1 MFNKK
6 ILYLVICI
14 LFTSVFLVG
23 CNTKTKKHITKKK
36 PIVKEEYKDSNNMSI
51 GIYDFNNNKL
61 TLLTEYSNKFV
72 RGTDI
77 GVFSI
82 FPSNDKEVSLSKKF
96 GEEFYNKWSSL
107 SKNNKIG
114 FNLKYSLNDGTSYS
128 YNFMKPDEAMLHSE
142 YLEIYLYDDYI
153 HRNDSFYS
161 HVEGKDYNDN
171 TLFSSIKLTPGRDI
185 DKVKSPI
192 KLTVF
197 TYDSEDDFD
206 SKKEYRGNS
215 KYSID
220 VKRSN

>member
-36 PIVKEEYKDSNNMSI
+36 PIVKEEYKDLNNMPI
-51 GIYDFNNNKL
+51 GIYDNTNNKL

-82 FPSNDKEVSLSKKF
+82 FPSKEKEIILNKKYA
-96 GEEFYNKWSSL
+96 EEFYNKWSSL

-114 FNLKYSLNDGTSYS
+114 FNIKFDLNDGTSFS
-128 YNFMKPDEAMLHSE
+128 YNVLNPSETMLHAE
-142 YLEIYLYDDYI
+142 YLEIYLYDDYA

-161 HVEGKDYNDN
+161 HVETKDYNDN
-171 TLFSSIKLTPGRDI
+171 TLFTAIKLTPGRDI

-197 TYDSEDDFD
+197 TYDSEDDFNF
-206 SKKEYRGNS
+206 KKEYRGHS

-220 VKRSN
+220 VKRTN